1 MNSEIP
7 RQSDTPDPQFLVQVH
22 VKPLFGTEDEM
33 KAAFAQLGVP
43 PCHSIILH
51 DKFGFVRFTSQA
63 SADLFTEKLNGVEIN
78 GVKLHVELSKKG
90 RLENGPP
97 SRRLHI
103 SGYAGKSR
111 SDVTERD
118 IWNVAAP
125 HGFVRRVV
133 FQSTYAFV
141 DYDTVDE
148 AVHALAEI
156 NKATINGR
164 KLVASFAKTIPRA
177 SNSAMSIQLTDLVP
191 PGSEFWTYL
200 SDVVHF
206 RKEY

>member
-1 MNSEIP
+1 MTSETP
-7 RQSDTPDPQFLVQVH
+7 RQSDAPDPQFLVQVH
-22 VKPLFGTEDEM
+22 VKPIFGTEDEM
-33 KAAFAQLGVP
+33 KAAIAQPGVP

-63 SADLFTEKLNGVEIN
+63 SAELFAEKLNGAEIN
-78 GVKLHVELSKKG
+78 GVKIHVELSKKA
-90 RLENGPP
+90 RLENVPP
-97 SRRLHI
+97 CRRLYI

-111 SDVTERD
+111 DVTERD

-125 HGFVRRVV
+125 HGFVRRVT

-156 NKATINGR
+156 NRATINGR

-177 SNSAMSIQLTDLVP
+177 SNSAMSIPLTDLVP
-191 PGSEFWTYL
+191 PESAFWTYL

-206 RKEY
+206 RKEC